1 MNEEAEIQEQ
11 GEKFFVSVRL
21 RPLNDKERAR
31 NSISDW
37 ECINNDTIVF
47 KNSLPERSMFP
58 VAYSF
63 DRVFDCDSPT
73 SQVYEEAAKDI
84 AVSVLNGINSSIF
97 AYGQTSSGKTYTMR
111 GVTDYAVADIYDY
124 IERHQEREF
133 FVKFSAMEIYNEAV
147 RDLLS
152 SDSTPL
158 RLLDDPERGTV
169 VERLTEE
176 TLRDK
181 EHLQEL
187 LSICEAQRQIGETA
201 LNETSS
207 RSHQI
212 LRLTI
217 ESFAR
222 DYAEAGNSSVLAASV
237 NFIDLAGSER
247 ASQTLSAGARLK
259 EGCHINRSLLTLGT
273 VIRKLSKGRN
283 SHVPYRDS
291 KLTRILQNALGGNA
305 RTAIICTMSPDR
317 SHVEQS
323 RNTLL
328 FASCA
333 KKVTTNAQVNLVMS
347 DKALVKQ
354 LKRELARLEN
364 EMKSVGSTPNKL
376 DTASMMREKELLI
389 EQMAKE
395 IEELTRQRDL
405 AQSRVE
411 NLLLSVREVQML
423 TSANY
428 SSSNSSEVINAP
440 CTVDYCKHM
449 DTVAPRVPMTNTQY
463 LEPLPLEI
471 YEEERHLHRNT
482 LMLAEPEAGNDYK
495 EVALKMDEEFEDN
508 CKEVRCIEFEE
519 SNIKLNEK
527 ADVCS
532 LIPEIN
538 EGKLT
543 VNTDELPIGPEEQ
556 EGKPAMTESVIKE
569 IEADNLSVI
578 PADEEEKVSLTA
590 AEDIEGKLTGTE
602 SRIEKQEGDGFYCNP
617 DENQVKLTG
626 TEASIEKQE
635 GDGFYCNPDENQ
647 GKLDMTI
654 TMKENVVSSPQ
665 KEDLQSCHV
674 NKDETCEALKQKIQ
688 ELHKTIKFLVT
699 LGDSPS
705 ALDGSTI
712 SGSPTL
718 SRCKSCRG
726 IITTVPSSPD
736 FKNPQHNESTHPST
750 SVEKDLFQREKALSC
765 KLSGLKGDNRNGK
778 MSRGHSQNSFSSGC
792 GEAQSVKDID
802 GEDNCSEASFAPRP
816 WKLYGNSSMRRTS
829 VSTDFS
835 ECSSVTKRLPE
846 KQNDEDPAPETENA
860 VKLHDS
866 WPAEFENLQK
876 KIIELWDACNV
887 PLIHRTYFIMLFKGD
902 PSDSIYM
909 EVEFRRLSFLKNS
922 MPLGS
927 KGFKDTTFDTTA
939 SSAKDLIRERKML
952 CKQIQKLSKKQKEE
966 VYKQWG
972 IGLNTKQ
979 RSVQLSQLIWSKSRD
994 MGHVKESA
1002 ALVSKLL
1009 GFLESGQAPKE
1020 VVGLSILPQSR
1031 TRRSTRWNNVL
1042 PPLL

>member
-1 MNEEAEIQEQ
+1 MNEGAELSHER
-11 GEKFFVSVRL
+11 EKILVSVRL

-31 NSISDW
+31 NGLSDW
-37 ECINNDTIVF
+37 ECINDDTIFF
-47 KNSLPERSMFP
+47 KNNLPERAMYP
-58 VAYSF
+58 AAYTF
-63 DRVFDCDSPT
+63 DRVFDCDCPT
-73 SQVYEEAAKDI
+73 SQVYEEGAKDI
-84 AVSVLNGINSSIF
+84 ALSVLNGINSSIF

-111 GVTDYAVADIYDY
+111 GITDYAVEDIYDFM
-124 IERHQEREF
+124 ERHPEREF
-133 FVKFSAMEIYNEAV
+133 LVKFSAMEIYNEAV

-152 SDSTPL
+152 SDTSPL

-176 TLRDK
+176 IIRDK

-217 ESFAR
+217 DSSTR
-222 DYAEAGNSSVLAASV
+222 DYAGAENSSVLAASV

-323 RNTLL
+323 RNTLS
-328 FASCA
+328 FANCA
-333 KKVTTNAQVNLVMS
+333 KEVSTNAQVNLVMS

-354 LKRELARLEN
+354 LQRELARMEN
-364 EMKSVGSTPNKL
+364 EMKCLSASPLKL
-376 DTASMMREKELLI
+376 DTANLLREKELLI

-395 IEELTRQRDL
+395 MEELTRQRDL

-423 TSANY
+423 TSAEY
-428 SSSNSSEVINAP
+428 SSSNPLQVANAP
-440 CTVDYCKHM
+440 CMVDYSTHR
-449 DTVAPRVPMTNTQY
+449 DTVAPTAPMTNNQY
-463 LEPLPLEI
+463 LIPLER
-471 YEEERHLHRNT
+471 YEEECHPDDTTPVLVGPDTSN
-482 LMLAEPEAGNDYK
+482 GFN
-495 EVALKMDEEFEDN
+495 EVALKMSEEFEDN

-519 SNIKLNEK
+519 SNIKINEK
-527 ADVCS
+527 TDVSS
-532 LIPEIN
+532 LIPENN
-538 EGKLT
+538 EGELTLEPDKLS
-543 VNTDELPIGPEEQ
+543 IGLEEH
-556 EGKPAMTESVIKE
+556 EGKPTKTESIIKE
-569 IEADNLSVI
+569 IETDHVSAM
-578 PADEEEKVSLTA
+578 PEEEEEKVSLSA
-590 AEDIEGKLTGTE
+590 PEDIEGKLIGTD
-602 SRIEKQEGDGFYCNP
+602 SSIEKKEGDGFCSHP
-617 DENQVKLTG
+617 E
-626 TEASIEKQE
+626 
-635 GDGFYCNPDENQ
+635 ENQ
-647 GKLDMTI
+647 GKLDM
-654 TMKENVVSSPQ
+654 KENEKGDLTSS
-665 KEDLQSCHV
+665 HV
-674 NKDETCEALKQKIQ
+674 NKDESYEALKQKVQ
-688 ELHKTIKFLVT
+688 ELQKTIKFLVT
-699 LGDSPS
+699 SGDSPS
-705 ALDGSTI
+705 ALDGTSSGSTTI
-712 SGSPTL
+712 SR
-718 SRCKSCRG
+718 SRSCRA
-726 IITTVPSSPD
+726 IVTSVPSSPN
-736 FKNPQHNESTHPST
+736 FEKPQHNESIPPST
-750 SVEKDLFQREKALSC
+750 TVEKDFLQSAKALSR
-765 KLSGLKGDNRNGK
+765 KLSGQKGDNRN
-778 MSRGHSQNSFSSGC
+778 SFSYGS

-802 GEDNCSEASFAPRP
+802 VEDNYSEVSYPPRP
-816 WKLYGNSSMRRTS
+816 EKLSDSGSTRRTS
-829 VSTDFS
+829 LSTDPS
-835 ECSSVTKRLPE
+835 EGGSETKPQPE
-846 KQNDEDPAPETENA
+846 KQIDKKLAPETKDKTENSA
-860 VKLHDS
+860 ESNESVKLHSS

-927 KGFKDTTFDTTA
+927 NGFKDCPIDASA
-939 SSAKDLIRERKML
+939 SSAKDLARERKML
-952 CKQIQKLSKKQKEE
+952 CKQIQKKFSKKQKEE
-966 VYKQWG
+966 LYKEWG
-972 IGLNTKQ
+972 IGLKTKQ
-979 RSVQLSQLIWSKSRD
+979 RSLQLSQRIWTKTQD

-1002 ALVSKLL
+1002 ALVAKLL
-1009 GFLESGQAPKE
+1009 GFVEPGQAPKE
-1020 VVGLSILPQSR
+1020 VVGLSLMPRSV
-1031 TRRSTRWNNVL
+1031 TRKSTSWKHVL